1 MLEAFPDSILRLI
14 DRFSK
19 FPGIGKKTA
28 QRMAFH
34 VLKDSKENAFSLA
47 EAVKDVKSNIAACSL
62 CGGITEQNPCTICDD
77 PKRDNKLLCVVEVP
91 ADIYA
96 FERTSGFN
104 GVYHVLGGVL
114 SPLDGIGP
122 DELNI
127 DSLVDRADSGNEIVL
142 ALNPSIEG
150 DTTCLYINKLLDE
163 SDVKITRLAR
173 GIPVGGELEYT
184 DDATLLRAMEGRT
197 SL

>member
-77 PKRDNKLLCVVEVP
+77 PKRDNKLICVVEVP